1 MRIVDAQ
8 SHRLQPGRNFV
19 TLKLVTEDGVYG
31 LGDATLNGR
40 ELAVASYL
48 SDHVIPLLIGRDA
61 RRIEDIWQYLYKGA
75 YWRRGPV
82 TMTAI
87 AAVDTALWDILRQD
101 AQHAGVSAARRR
113 VARLGDGLRPRQRLD
128 ATTRRCRR
136 CSTTSAMGYRAV
148 RAQCAIPG
156 VVHAYGV
163 GRGTLYYEPAQKG
176 MPLESVWSTER
187 YLDFVPPLFER
198 LRREVGFDV
207 HLLHDVH
214 HRLTPIEAAR
224 LGKSLEPYR
233 LFWLEDPVPAENQAA
248 FRTIRQHTTTPI
260 AVGEVFNTIY
270 DCAQLI
276 EEELIDYIR
285 MTVVHGGGISHL
297 RKIAALAELHHVRT
311 GSHGATDLS
320 PVAMAAALHFDLSV
334 HNFGIQEYMRHT
346 PTRPTLC
353 FRTPTR
359 SSAAR
364 CIRATRPG
372 SASTSTRRSPRRIR
386 TSRRICRSTANWMGR
401 CTHGDTAAN
410 FFWLR
415 PASGFLRRAG
425 PAQQRPAVAGP

>member
-1 MRIVDAQ
+1 MRIVEAKVIVCC
-8 SHRLQPGRNFV
+8 PGRNFV

-48 SDHVIPLLIGRDA
+48 SDHLIPLLIGRDA
-61 RRIEDIWQYLYKGA
+61 RRIEDTWQYLYKGA

-82 TMTAI
+82 TMSAI
-87 AAVDTALWDILRQD
+87 AAVDTALWDIRGKTLDTPVYQLLGGASRD
-101 AQHAGVSAARRR
+101 AVMVYGHANGATEEETVQAVAAYIE
-113 VARLGDGLRPRQRLD
+113 
-128 ATTRRCRR
+128 
-136 CSTTSAMGYRAV
+136 MGYRAI

-156 VVHAYGV
+156 VQHAYGV

-176 MPLESVWSTER
+176 LPLESVWSTEK
-187 YLDFVPPLFER
+187 YLDFVPPIFAR
-198 LRREVGFDV
+198 LRKEFGFDI

-260 AVGEVFNTIY
+260 AVGEVFNTIF
-270 DCAQLI
+270 DGAQLI

-285 MTVVHGGGISHL
+285 TTVVHAGGISHM
-297 RKIAALAELHHVRT
+297 RKIAALAEVHHVRT

-320 PVAMAAALHFDLSV
+320 PVAMAGALHFDLSV
-334 HNFGIQEYMRHT
+334 HNFGVQEYMRHT
-346 PTRPTLC
+346 DETDRVFPHAYT
-353 FRTPTR
+353 F
-359 SSAAR
+359 
-364 CIRATRPG
+364 
-372 SASTSTRRSPRRIR
+372 
-386 TSRRICRSTANWMGR
+386 
-401 CTHGDTAAN
+401 
-410 FFWLR
+410 
-415 PASGFLRRAG
+415 ASGAMHPGDAPGLGVDIDEQLAATYPYD
-425 PAQQRPAVAGP
+425 PAYLPVNRLLDGTVHSW